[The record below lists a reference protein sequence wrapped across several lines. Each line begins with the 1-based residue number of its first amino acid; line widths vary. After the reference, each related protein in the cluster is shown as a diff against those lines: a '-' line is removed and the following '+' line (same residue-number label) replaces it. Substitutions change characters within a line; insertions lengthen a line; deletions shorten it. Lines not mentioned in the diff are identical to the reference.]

1 MDNLL
6 INILFV
12 LLPIL
17 IFQIFYINIDSKYKN
32 IILATVFSISTVII
46 MNFPIENY
54 EGHLFDLRYI
64 AFVLGALYGGKKVA
78 IFLYF
83 VVLTYR
89 FYIGGAGFYIALI
102 DSTLLLIILLFF
114 LIPKYQ
120 KYSLKT
126 KINVTMALLGVVAII
141 SLIICHTFFGFI
153 LHAPIVLLSS
163 FVVAQ
168 ALTMG
173 LSVYTLEYFIS
184 IDTMKKQLYHNE
196 KLKSLSE
203 MAASISHEVRNP
215 LTVTRGFIQ
224 LLKSPDIDDNKKDAY
239 LDLSLQE
246 LDRAESIISDYL
258 TFAKPHVNVE
268 LELLNIAEE
277 MNYIANVMQPY
288 ALMQNVSITKECFI
302 KESYILGNQKQF
314 HQCLINLS
322 KNAIE
327 AMHNGGKLEFKV
339 SKENGII
346 IIQLVDSGIGMSS
359 EQIARLGVPFFTNK
373 EKGTG
378 LGTMVAYSIVKAMKG
393 EIKVKSKMNE
403 GTVFTI
409 FLPESESRLSTDKSY
424 L

>member
-1 MDNLL
+1 MESLL

-32 IILATVFSISTVII
+32 IILATVFSFSII
-46 MNFPIENY
+46 ICMNFPISNY
-54 EGHLFDLRYI
+54 QGHLFDLRYI
-64 AFVLGALYGGKKVA
+64 PFVLGALYGGKKVA
-78 IFLYF
+78 IFLY
-83 VVLTYR
+83 VVFLVYR
-89 FYIGGAGFYIALI
+89 FYLGGAGIYIAFF
-102 DSTLLLIILLFF
+102 DSTLLLIILLFL
-114 LIPKYQ
+114 LIPKYHT
-120 KYSLKT
+120 YSLRT
-126 KINVTMALLGVVAII
+126 KISGTMALLGLVAII
-141 SLIICHTFFGFI
+141 SLITCQTLFGFI
-153 LHAPIVLLSS
+153 FHAPFIFLST

-168 ALTMG
+168 TLTMG
-173 LSVYTLEYFIS
+173 LSVYFLEYLIT

-224 LLKSPDIDDNKKDAY
+224 LLKSPGIDDEKKNSY

-258 TFAKPHVNVE
+258 TFAKPHENIE
-268 LELLNIAEE
+268 LELLNVTDEV
-277 MNYIANVMQPY
+277 NYVVNVMQPY
-288 ALMQNVSITKECFI
+288 ALMQNVSIKKELFSN
-302 KESYILGNQKQF
+302 ESYILGNKRQL

-327 AMHNGGKLEFKV
+327 AIQNGGKLEFKV
-339 SKENGII
+339 NKENEKVL
-346 IIQLVDSGIGMSS
+346 IQLTDTGVGMSS

-378 LGTMVAYSIVKAMKG
+378 LGTMVAFSIVKAMKG
-393 EIKVKSKMNE
+393 EIKVNSKMNE
-403 GTVFTI
+403 GTTFTI
-409 FLPESESRLSTDKSY
+409 SIPEDKGTSTVF
-424 L
+424 

>member
-1 MDNLL
+1 MENLL

-17 IFQIFYINIDSKYKN
+17 LFQLFYINTDLKYKN
-32 IILATVFSISTVII
+32 IILAIVFSISIMI
-46 MNFPIENY
+46 CMNFPITNY

-78 IFLYF
+78 IFLYCVILF
-83 VVLTYR
+83 YR
-89 FYIGGAGFYIALI
+89 FYIGGAGFYIAFI
-102 DSTLLLIILLFF
+102 DSTLLLIILLFL

-120 KYSLKT
+120 TYSLKT
-126 KINVTMALLGVVAII
+126 KINVTMALLGLSAII
-141 SLIICHTFFGFI
+141 SFISCHTLFGFI

-173 LSVYTLEYFIS
+173 LSVYFLEYLIS

-224 LLKSPDIDDNKKDAY
+224 LLKSPGIDDEKKNTY

-246 LDRAESIISDYL
+246 LDRAETIISDYL
-258 TFAKPHVNVE
+258 TFAKPHVNVD
-268 LELLNIAEE
+268 LELLNITDE
-277 MNYIANVMQPY
+277 MNYVANVMQPY
-288 ALMQNVSITKECFI
+288 ALMQNVSIKKEFLV
-302 KESYILGNQKQF
+302 KDSYILGNRKQF

-327 AMHNGGKLEFKV
+327 SMQNGGKLVFKV
-339 SKENGII
+339 TKENKKITLKLTDTG
-346 IIQLVDSGIGMSS
+346 VGMSS

-378 LGTMVAYSIVKAMKG
+378 LGTMVAFSIVKAMKG
-393 EIKVKSKMNE
+393 DIKVNSKMNE
-403 GTVFTI
+403 GTTFTI
-409 FLPESESRLSTDKSY
+409 SIPESVSKSKTD
-424 L
+424 

>member
-1 MDNLL
+1 MESLL

-17 IFQIFYINIDSKYKN
+17 IFQIFFININSKYKN
-32 IILATVFSISTVII
+32 IILGTVFSFSII
-46 MNFPIENY
+46 ICMNFPIANY

-64 AFVLGALYGGKKVA
+64 PFVLGALYGGKKVA

-83 VVLTYR
+83 VLLVYR
-89 FYIGGAGFYIALI
+89 LYLGGVGFYIALF
-102 DSTLLLIILLFF
+102 DSTLLLIILLF
-114 LIPKYQ
+114 LLLPKFQ
-120 KYSLKT
+120 RYSLKT
-126 KINVTMALLGVVAII
+126 KLTGTIALLGFVAIF
-141 SLIICHTFFGFI
+141 SLVACHTLFGFI
-153 LHAPIVLLSS
+153 FHAPIVLLAT

-173 LSVYTLEYFIS
+173 LSVYFLEYLIT

-224 LLKSPDIDDNKKDAY
+224 LLKSPGIDDEKKNSY

-258 TFAKPHVNVE
+258 TFAKPHENIE
-268 LELLNIAEE
+268 FELLNVTDEV
-277 MNYIANVMQPY
+277 NYVVNVMQPY
-288 ALMQNVSITKECFI
+288 ALMRNVSIKKEFFI
-302 KESYILGNQKQF
+302 KESYILGHKRQL

-327 AMHNGGKLEFKV
+327 AIQDGGKLEFKV
-339 SKENGII
+339 KKENEKAT
-346 IIQLVDSGIGMSS
+346 IQLTDNGVGMTS

-378 LGTMVAYSIVKAMKG
+378 LGTMVAFSIVKAMKG
-393 EIKVKSKMNE
+393 EIKVNSKMNE
-403 GTVFTI
+403 GTTFTI
-409 FLPESESRLSTDKSY
+409 LIPEDKGTGTVS
-424 L
+424 